1 MHRWLVPGPQWIP
14 IFQDAQV
21 SWVNGI
27 LQLAFCTHGCRIPR
41 FNCQV
46 WSMLNPGAELV
57 VVDSQLCV
65 LFFLAYTLYFSFSQE
80 FLTSGKTYIFI
91 PEVYVG
97 WKFPSLFESSQIPIL
112 HVSLYSNFFTKNLS
126 NMANCPHNSATCG
139 INLQVLVYN

>member
-1 MHRWLVPGPQWIP
+1 MKQRVTNTTITSMESSFLGNQGGLSPGPQWIP
-14 IFQDAQV
+14 VSQDAQV

-27 LQLAFCTHGCRIPR
+27 LQLAFCTHGCHIPR

-57 VVDSQLCV
+57 VVDSQLCI

-97 WKFPSLFESSQIPIL
+97 WKFPSLL
-112 HVSLYSNFFTKNLS
+112 NL
-126 NMANCPHNSATCG
+126 PRYQYY
-139 INLQVLVYN
+139 INQFLFKLSFHKKS